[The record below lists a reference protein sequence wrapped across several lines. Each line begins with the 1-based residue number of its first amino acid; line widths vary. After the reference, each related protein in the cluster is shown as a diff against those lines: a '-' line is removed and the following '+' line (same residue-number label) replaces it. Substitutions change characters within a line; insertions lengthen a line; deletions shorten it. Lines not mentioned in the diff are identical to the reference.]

1 MIWKSFLL
9 ALLTVFTAYV
19 ILFFVDLVFNTDFR
33 IWVIDMRV
41 FTVNKLVF
49 AVAYV
54 PAWIAFYLVNSMLV
68 NGGNRIEGRPEWL
81 TMLISCIGN
90 IIGIVALIVIQ
101 YSGIIA
107 SGTFA
112 FNSMRIVNLFPLVF
126 LIPVGT
132 LVSRRFFK
140 ETGNIYSG
148 SFTIAMLYTMM
159 TVANTM
165 VLASVLG

>member
-1 MIWKSFLL
+1 
-9 ALLTVFTAYV
+9 
-19 ILFFVDLVFNTDFR
+19 
-33 IWVIDMRV
+33 
-41 FTVNKLVF
+41 
-49 AVAYV
+49 
-54 PAWIAFYLVNSMLV
+54 
-68 NGGNRIEGRPEWL
+68 
-81 TMLISCIGN
+81 MLISCIGN

-165 VLASVLG
+165 ASCKRTRLSSRIYSKDCPENRGSFLV